1 MENPKKN
8 WIDSEN
14 ITAWATVIL
23 VLVTI
28 FYAWTTHSILNQE
41 KKSESIQNRAYLSFH
56 SGNIIVNNAIGDPQK
71 YQIVFEIENNGYT
84 PAQNIKKERYWI
96 VGENLKKVD
105 DSIDIARDYIGP
117 SQGETFRWP
126 VSEKDITIMN
136 ESSGNYLMLKIIY
149 EDYNQQEH
157 VLVGKFR
164 VTNLV
169 DNNYSLTVYEQYE
182 EKR

>member
-23 VLVTI
+23 VLVTMI

-84 PAQNIKKERYWI
+84 PAQKY
-96 VGENLKKVD
+96 
-105 DSIDIARDYIGP
+105 
-117 SQGETFRWP
+117 
-126 VSEKDITIMN
+126 
-136 ESSGNYLMLKIIY
+136 
-149 EDYNQQEH
+149 
-157 VLVGKFR
+157 
-164 VTNLV
+164 
-169 DNNYSLTVYEQYE
+169 
-182 EKR
+182 